1 MPNRPNATD
10 LIEIALKTFNDNILP
25 EVASEQ
31 RYSAL
36 MIANAL
42 SIAGRELNK
51 GEEQSRIIL
60 EALQTLFSEKE
71 NKDKRDIDGLALY
84 KEIEDLERQLCDDI
98 ARGTF
103 DADFKPLMTCLK
115 TVVHARL
122 AISNPK
128 LLVAGA

>member
-1 MPNRPNATD
+1 MRDEPNAMD
-10 LIEIALKTFNDNILP
+10 LLEIALKTFNENILS
-25 EVASEQ
+25 EVSPEQ

-60 EALQTLFSEKE
+60 EALQTLFGEKE
-71 NKDKRDIDGLALY
+71 KKDKRDIDGLALY
-84 KEIEDLERQLCDDI
+84 KEIEDVERQLCDDI

-128 LLVAGA
+128 LLAPRA